1 MNNNTTKKPETH
13 AENSYLI
20 LGRLAGRLLVFLG
33 AIIYYLNC
41 ILIHIFYTL
50 AVQFPE
56 QQDIHYTEGLF
67 TYREVARKHYQIGV
81 ITDSNTDFFSCRSS
95 YFAPDFCEIDK
106 KHYKQLD
113 DELKRNNKRTNII
126 FEPKIYQKWQ
136 GKQAKIGW
144 FRQRY
149 SLFSTD
155 KRVVQVLIDGKEV
168 VSKENVNKHIIRSKK
183 SWIFDLIMSFPLLA
197 FTSYLTLTLILNKD
211 NKHDNLIKK
220 GL

>member
-1 MNNNTTKKPETH
+1 MNNNTTKKPETL

-20 LGRLAGRLLVFLG
+20 PGRPASRLLVCLG
-33 AIIYYLNC
+33 AIIYYLYC
-41 ILIHIFYTL
+41 MIIPIFYTL

-67 TYREVARKHYQIGV
+67 TYREVARKHYHIGV

-106 KHYKQLD
+106 KYYKQLD

-126 FEPKIYQKWQ
+126 IEPKIYQKWQ
-136 GKQAKIGW
+136 GKPAKIGW

-155 KRVVQVLIDGKEV
+155 ERVVQVLIDGKEV

-183 SWIFDLIMSFPLLA
+183 SWIFDLIISLPLLA

-211 NKHDNLIKK
+211 NKHDNLRKK